1 MKNSKLSTGLIS
13 FAKSYHPIVHSLLL
27 GTILA
32 RCAASMS
39 MPFLAIYLTKH
50 TDMSAVMIGL
60 VIGAG
65 SLAGTIGGF
74 IGGALSDQFGRR
86 NILLSALFGWGFVFL
101 GFAMVQNALLFFL
114 LSLLNGL
121 CRSFY
126 EPVSQALMADLTEK
140 ERRFKVFSLRY
151 LAINI
156 GVSVGPLLGALF
168 AAFNSTLPFII
179 TGCVYLFYACSLY
192 LLLNKFGIKRI
203 DGEQKGRTT
212 FLSAWN
218 IVKSDLILRYYLLGG
233 IVTAI
238 GYSQM
243 TVTLSQYVE
252 GKFADGVA
260 LFAVMMSI
268 NAITVVALQVP
279 FTKWAS
285 QYSPITVL
293 TAGVFCYAAGN
304 VGFGFSDSW
313 MTFIISMI
321 IFTFGEMLCFP
332 SGNLL
337 VDRIAPDGMRGT
349 YYGAQSFSS
358 LGQFI
363 GPWIGGILL
372 SHYSGRVLF
381 ITMSV
386 VAISAVAFYRL
397 GESARIAK
405 EKNAAVHGISD
416 NVNKSM

>member
-1 MKNSKLSTGLIS
+1 MKNNKLYNQFLY
-13 FAKSYHPIVHSLLL
+13 FVKSYHPIVHSLLI

-32 RCAASMS
+32 RMASSMS
-39 MPFLAIYLTKH
+39 LPFLAIYLLKQ

-65 SLAGTIGGF
+65 SLAGTLGGF

-86 NILLSALFGWGFVFL
+86 KILLGALFGWGIVFL
-101 GFAMVQNALLFFL
+101 GFAIVKSALLFFL

-140 ERRFKVFSLRY
+140 DKRFKVFSLRY

-168 AAFNSTLPFII
+168 ATLDSTLPFIV
-179 TGCVYLFYACSLY
+179 TGCVYLFYACGIFF
-192 LLLNKFGIKRI
+192 LLNKFGIKTI
-203 DGEQKGRTT
+203 EGDHKADTT
-212 FLSAWN
+212 FLSAWKV
-218 IVKSDLILRYYLLGG
+218 VKNDVVLRYYLLGG

-243 TVTLSQYVE
+243 TVTLSQYV
-252 GKFADGVA
+252 GNKLTDGIT
-260 LFAVMMSI
+260 LFAVMISV
-268 NAITVVALQVP
+268 NAITVVVMQIP
-279 FTKWAS
+279 CTKWAS
-285 QYSPITVL
+285 PYSPLTVL
-293 TAGVFCYAAGN
+293 TVGVFFYALGN
-304 VGFGFSDSW
+304 VGFGLSSGW
-313 MTFIISMI
+313 ISFIISMI
-321 IFTFGEMLCFP
+321 VFTFGEMLTYP

-337 VDRIAPDGMRGT
+337 VDRIAPEAMRGT

-358 LGQFI
+358 LGHFL

-372 SHYSGRVLF
+372 SQYSGKVLF
-381 ITMSV
+381 LTMSV
-386 VAISAVAFYRL
+386 VAIGAIGFYRL
-397 GESARIAK
+397 GESVRLSELK
-405 EKNAAVHGISD
+405 EQTSVKA
-416 NVNKSM
+416 